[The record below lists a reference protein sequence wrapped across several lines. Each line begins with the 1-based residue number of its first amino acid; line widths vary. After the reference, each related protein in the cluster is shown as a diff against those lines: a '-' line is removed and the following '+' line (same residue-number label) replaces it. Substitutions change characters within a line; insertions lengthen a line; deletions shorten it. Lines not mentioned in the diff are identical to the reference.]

1 MNRRPTHFATLGP
14 GGRSHI
20 RPLVTNRPTPKVDLL
35 ARIRDGRRAHAAGCC
50 CETCHPTD
58 HDCAMCDAA
67 REKAREAVD
76 AMNAE
81 TRRRAEI
88 ARHFE
93 TFEPATF
100 LTGPEGSSA
109 LDR

>member
-1 MNRRPTHFATLGP
+1 MNRRPTHFMTLGSD
-14 GGRSHI
+14 GTSHV
-20 RPLVTNRPTPKVDLL
+20 RPIAQNRPKVDLI

-50 CETCHPTD
+50 CETCHPTG

-67 REKAREAVD
+67 REKAEAAVG
-76 AMNAE
+76 AMLAE